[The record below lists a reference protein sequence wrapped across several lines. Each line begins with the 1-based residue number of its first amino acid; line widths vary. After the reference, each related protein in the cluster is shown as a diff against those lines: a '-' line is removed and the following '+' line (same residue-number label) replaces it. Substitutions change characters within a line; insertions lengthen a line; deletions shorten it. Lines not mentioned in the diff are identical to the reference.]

1 MRPEVLTLKG
11 FGPFRERTE
20 IDFREVELFALT
32 GPTGAGKTS
41 VLDGICF
48 ALYGSVPRH
57 GKGAVAPV
65 VTQGQLEAVVALTFS
80 IGEEEYQVSRVVRK
94 DAKGRANTDE
104 ASLERRGES
113 LAVGADAVTQQVES
127 LLGLDY
133 GQFTTCVLLPQ
144 GEFARFLHHRP
155 SERQDLLW
163 ALLDLEIFNRVAQLA
178 SLRHK
183 EAEGRLRGI
192 EQRLSELGELTGA
205 QAEAARRREE
215 ELSALLTWVEKAL
228 PELAEVEE
236 EIARS
241 RGEVAELEGQQTLL
255 TKLVL
260 PADLAELSAAGEAAA
275 LAAAEAKQAVEQA
288 ETELAQLSG
297 EERELPKRAQVKQWI
312 DDRELEVKLEGER
325 QPARVALEECTTRL
339 QAAQAVVTE
348 AEANLRAVQDAD
360 RAAHLRRSLKVGD
373 PCPVCGQP
381 LAELLSQEA
390 PADLVRAERALE
402 GARAGE
408 AEARQLEAAASR
420 RVDTLTV
427 QLSDLER
434 RLEGVGDTASLL
446 ELSTRLE
453 AFEVALAAARQRL
466 ADSRQA
472 SELAQ
477 RRQAEIGH
485 RQTKLASGLQTAWTE
500 LLQVGLSPPSIDFST
515 PVEGWRVLD
524 DWRQQSLPPL
534 VEASEKAHRLLAEA
548 EDHRTQTGSALKA
561 RLAEAALDP
570 GLTHPR
576 DAVVDALTT
585 ARAQRNKIEAGL
597 EELAIRSGEK
607 ASVTLDAARAQTLWS
622 ELKAN
627 RFKQWV
633 FDEVF
638 RALVAG
644 ANARLLDLTRGQYQ
658 LSMDGKDF
666 EVIDNLAAGNRRSVK
681 TLSGGETFLVSLAL
695 ALSLAEQVAEAA
707 AAHRG
712 SSGRLDSFFLDEGFG
727 TLDAESMD
735 VVASVISELGAAGKT
750 VGIVTHVAELAEQI
764 PVRYQVE
771 KAGGSARVLRVG

>member
-104 ASLERRGES
+104 ASLERRGEP

-241 RGEVAELEGQQTLL
+241 RGELAELEGQQTLL

-260 PADLAELSAAGEAAA
+260 PADLAVLLAAGEAAA

-339 QAAQAVVTE
+339 QAAQAAVTE